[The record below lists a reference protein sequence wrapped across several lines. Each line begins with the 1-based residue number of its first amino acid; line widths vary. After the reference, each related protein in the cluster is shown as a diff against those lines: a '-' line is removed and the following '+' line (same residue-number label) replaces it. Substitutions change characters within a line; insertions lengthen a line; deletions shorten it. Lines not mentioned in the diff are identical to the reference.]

1 MNKHAQEIIDSII
14 EDFAA
19 GDGSREELEARS
31 LFRLLNFCPVEPL
44 LSKKERPRQ
53 NG

>member
-1 MNKHAQEIIDSII
+1 MNKRVQEIIDSII

-19 GDGSREELEARS
+19 GNGSREELEARS
-31 LFRLLNFCPVEPL
+31 LFRLLNFCPAEPL
-44 LSKKERPRQ
+44 LCKKERPRQ